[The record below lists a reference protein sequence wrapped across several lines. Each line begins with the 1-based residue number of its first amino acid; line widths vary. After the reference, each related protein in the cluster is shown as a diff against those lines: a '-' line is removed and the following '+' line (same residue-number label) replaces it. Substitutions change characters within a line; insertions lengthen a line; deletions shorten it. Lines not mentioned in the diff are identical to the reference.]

1 MGACQ
6 SSAGVSVLASSSDN
20 TECRGLS
27 DGSEPAAPFSPLAS
41 VRSAPRRAPSSVLG
55 LVDGKPGYLDV
66 KQWTSNLDVPVVK

>member
-20 TECRGLS
+20 TECRGLT
-27 DGSEPAAPFSPLAS
+27 DGSEPGPLSPLAS
-41 VRSAPRRAPSSVLG
+41 VRSAPRRAPSSVFG

-66 KQWTSNLDVPVVK
+66 KQWTTNLDVPVVK

>member
-20 TECRGLS
+20 TECRALS
-27 DGSEPAAPFSPLAS
+27 DGSEPGPWSPLAS

>member
-27 DGSEPAAPFSPLAS
+27 DGSEPAAASPLAS

-66 KQWTSNLDVPVVK
+66 KQWTNNLDVPVVK